1 MARADRTGTRSD
13 IAILVL
19 CLVLSLLT
27 LALPQ
32 PMRAPL
38 AGGLRRTVMAPLVGV
53 QRGAEQWRVAW
64 LESERLALGRDSL
77 GLAAADANALR
88 LENDRLRA
96 LLGLG
101 SRLQWGFVP
110 AEALQETGRPG
121 DVITSLILGAGSNA
135 GIATYSPVVGA
146 DGVIG
151 LVQTADPTTS
161 IVMLFSHPDFRVSAM
176 TADGAVFGIVYP
188 HASSGSQGYLL
199 ELRNVVFSTLLK
211 PGTLI
216 ITSGLGGVFPRGIP
230 VGRVIAEINNTEGWS
245 RTYLLRPA
253 VNPADVTSV
262 MVMTPIRASQGAGN
276 VWGLPAAAES
286 AQRKMLGAS
295 DSLAKRAAALDAARR
310 RARADSLKAD
320 SLKAD
325 SVRADSVRRAGAGG
339 GGPS

>member
-1 MARADRTGTRSD
+1 MARAARSGTRLD
-13 IAILVL
+13 VAILVL
-19 CLVLSLLT
+19 CLLLSGVT
-27 LALPQ
+27 PALPPQ
-32 PMRAPL
+32 MRDPV
-38 AGGLRRTVMAPLVGV
+38 AGALRRTFMAPLVTV

-64 LESERLALGRDSL
+64 LEAERLALGRDSL

-88 LENDRLRA
+88 LENERLRA

-121 DVITSLILGAGSNA
+121 DVITSLVLSAGSNA
-135 GIATYSPVVGA
+135 GIATYSPVVGP

-151 LVQTADPTTS
+151 VVQAADPATS
-161 IVMLFSHPDFRVSAM
+161 VVMLFSHPDFRVSAM
-176 TADGAVFGIVYP
+176 TADGTVFGIVYP
-188 HASSGSQGYLL
+188 HAASGSQGYLL

-230 VGRVIAEINNTEGWS
+230 VGRVLAEINTTEGWS
-245 RTYLLRPA
+245 RTYLVRPA
-253 VNPADVTSV
+253 VNPAAVTSV
-262 MVMTPIRASQGAGN
+262 MVMTPYRAQQGTGN
-276 VWGLPAAAES
+276 VWALPASAES
-286 AQRKMLGAS
+286 AQRQVVGAA

-310 RARADSLKAD
+310 RAQADSLKAD
-320 SLKAD
+320 SARSD
-325 SVRADSVRRAGAGG
+325 SARADSARRGRGG